1 MSEYKVLGLGNPLLD
16 LQTRSEDLLEKY
28 DLKAN
33 DAILAEEKHES
44 LYEEVAS
51 RADVH
56 YTAGGAAQNAM
67 RGAQYMLPPKSTVYV
82 GCAGKDRF
90 ADQLRASNDRE
101 GLRTEYLI
109 DEATPTGTCAV
120 ILSGNNRSLCTRLGA
135 ANNYKV
141 DHLKSPEI
149 WQLVQNAQFYY
160 VGGFH
165 LTVCVPAIEAL
176 GEHAAKE
183 NKVLV
188 MNLSAPF
195 LCQFFKNQMDAVS
208 IYCDYIIGNESEAAA
223 YAEAHNLNTVSIPEI
238 AAYIAKL
245 PKANSKKT
253 RTVIIT
259 QGADPTIVAR
269 ISSSGEA
276 QISEHQVHAVNANE
290 IVDTNG
296 AGDAFAGGFLGALAQ
311 DKPLNTCLAAGHWL
325 ANLAIKEM
333 GPNFPFHPKQ
343 SFEG

>member
-1 MSEYKVLGLGNPLLD
+1 MN
-16 LQTRSEDLLEKY
+16 RY

-56 YTAGGAAQNAM
+56 YTGEIQFCKIDTEIIAGGAAQNAM

-195 LCQFFKNQMDAVS
+195 LCQLFKNQMDAVS

-223 YAEAHNLNTVSIPEI
+223 YAEAHDLNVKTVECHFS
-238 AAYIAKL
+238 ADYIIRL
-245 PKANSKKT
+245 
-253 RTVIIT
+253 
-259 QGADPTIVAR
+259 
-269 ISSSGEA
+269 
-276 QISEHQVHAVNANE
+276 
-290 IVDTNG
+290 
-296 AGDAFAGGFLGALAQ
+296 
-311 DKPLNTCLAAGHWL
+311 
-325 ANLAIKEM
+325 
-333 GPNFPFHPKQ
+333 
-343 SFEG
+343 